1 MADGS
6 LHTITVETSKL
17 DNLADQSTMLL
28 KSTAGGIVAKKR
40 ILLMLDDVDPSETA
54 DETVS
59 FGLDG
64 VEYEADLSKGNAAE
78 LRKTLRMWI
87 ACSRRVPTRRD
98 RSQYFEASTSTAI
111 RSWARENGYDVGSR
125 GRVAKHILEAYNG
138 SAATASRR

>member
-1 MADGS
+1 M
-6 LHTITVETSKL
+6 
-17 DNLADQSTMLL
+17 
-28 KSTAGGIVAKKR
+28 AKKR

-87 ACSRRVPTRRD
+87 ACSRRVSTRRD
-98 RSQYFEASTSTAI
+98 RSQYFDASTSTAI

-125 GRVAKHILEAYNG
+125 GRVAKHILEAYSG